1 MGEAAPEREGAQADI
16 ELQLVNKRYE
26 LIDQIVG
33 RVVRRIG
40 PELTLSELLDR
51 ALLHRLLGI
60 PIFLAVMWA
69 VFQFAFTVSAPFVT
83 LIGNLFGWLAGL
95 VNSYITIGWLRSLL
109 ADGVFGGLGFVL
121 SFIPPILLLFFA
133 LAVLEDSGY
142 MARIA
147 FIWDRLMTRIGLS
160 GKLVLP
166 LLLGFGCNVPAIM
179 ATRVI
184 EDEKSRLITILVNPL
199 MSCSARLPVYLLI
212 AGTFFGRFAG
222 TAVFAMY
229 LLGILLAILVA
240 FVLRRTIFR
249 GESTPLVIELPEYSR
264 PTLKNTT
271 IRMWEEGKIFL
282 KKAATVLF
290 LGALLVWFLSTQP
303 WGAGVADSYL
313 GRLGH
318 WLEPLFRPLG
328 FSWQAV
334 VALFSG
340 FLAKEIV
347 VGTFGVLYSVSGEAA
362 IGGAIAQSMSPLA
375 AFAFMAFVL
384 IYVPCL
390 ATIGIIKG
398 EAGWRWAVFAV
409 GYELVLAYLVAL
421 LIVGLGHLLG
431 F

>member
-1 MGEAAPEREGAQADI
+1 MDERSQIDPELA
-16 ELQLVNKRYE
+16 LVNKRYE
-26 LIDQIVG
+26 LIDQIVD
-33 RVVRRIG
+33 RVVRRVSS
-40 PELTLSELLDR
+40 ELTLSELLDR
-51 ALLHRLLGI
+51 VLLHRFLAI

-83 LIGNLFGWLAGL
+83 LIGDLFGWLAGL
-95 VNSYITIGWLRSLL
+95 VNSHILVGWLRSLL

-121 SFIPPILLLFFA
+121 SFIPPIFLVFFA

-142 MARIA
+142 LARIA

-160 GKLVLP
+160 GKSVLP

-184 EDEKSRLITILVNPL
+184 EDEQSRLITILVNPL

-212 AGTFFGRFAG
+212 AGTFFGEFAG
-222 TAVFAMY
+222 TAVFSMY
-229 LLGILLAILVA
+229 LLGVLLAILIA
-240 FVLRRTIFR
+240 FVLRRFAVR
-249 GESTPLVIELPEYSR
+249 GEPTPLLIELPEYSR

-290 LGALLVWFLSTQP
+290 FGALLVWLLSTQP
-303 WGAGVADSYL
+303 WGAEVADSYL

-318 WLEPLFRPLG
+318 LLEPLFRPLG
-328 FSWQAV
+328 FPWQAV

-362 IGGAIAQSMSPLA
+362 IGGALAQSMSPLA

-390 ATIGIIKG
+390 ATIGMIKG
-398 EAGWRWAVFAV
+398 EAGWRWAAVAV
-409 GYELVLAYLVAL
+409 GYELALAYLVAL
-421 LIVGLGHLLG
+421 FIVGAGRILG

>member
-1 MGEAAPEREGAQADI
+1 MDEGSSQSQA
-16 ELQLVNKRYE
+16 ELELVNRRYE
-26 LIDQIVG
+26 LIDRIVG
-33 RVVRRIG
+33 RVVRRVG
-40 PELTLSELLDR
+40 PALTLSELLDR
-51 ALLHRLLGI
+51 VLLHRFLAI

-69 VFQFAFTVSAPFVT
+69 VFQFSFKVSAPFMT
-83 LIGNLFGWLAGL
+83 LIGDLFSWLAGL
-95 VNSYITIGWLRSLL
+95 ANAYVTVGWLRSLL

-121 SFIPPILLLFFA
+121 SFLPPIFLLFFA
-133 LAVLEDSGY
+133 LAALEDSGY

-160 GKLVLP
+160 GKSVLP

-184 EDEKSRLITILVNPL
+184 EDEESRLITILVNPL

-212 AGTFFGRFAG
+212 AGTFFGGFAG
-222 TAVFAMY
+222 TAVFSMY
-229 LLGILLAILVA
+229 LLGILLVIIISS
-240 FVLRRTIFR
+240 VLRRFVFR
-249 GESTPLVIELPEYSR
+249 GEPTPLVIELPEYSR

-282 KKAATVLF
+282 RKAATILF
-290 LGALLVWFLSTQP
+290 FGAMLVWFLSTQP
-303 WGAGVADSYL
+303 WGASVADSYL
-313 GRLGH
+313 GQLGRL
-318 WLEPLFRPLG
+318 LEPLFRPLG

-390 ATIGIIKG
+390 ATVGAIRG
-398 EAGWRWAVFAV
+398 EAGWRWAAFAV
-409 GYELVLAYLVAL
+409 GYELILAYLVAL
-421 LIVGLGHLLG
+421 LIVGLGRLWG